1 MGEKIVVLA
10 SEEKV
15 LDLLAD
21 EAKGA
26 CDHPSTEKEAKQ
38 ECRGNVVVRAET
50 VGERVARYA
59 FLMVGQAFEFPWRVA
74 FESGLIF
81 VDGAQFGVVCL
92 GFDARQA
99 EFDAFGPGQRVA
111 REGRLYGVVLF
122 GGSCVGRQGAQY
134 VTHGL
139 LSWPCGNAVWGGGKA
154 VAHEEGVCVVLWRH
168 GAAKLALSGVPD
180 QI

>member
-1 MGEKIVVLA
+1 MMEGRSVPEVADALGINRSALSRVIKGRVTISA
-10 SEEKV
+10 
-15 LDLLAD
+15 DIACRLLR
-21 EAKGA
+21 GFGLY
-26 CDHPSTEKEAKQ
+26 TETWLE
-38 ECRGNVVVRAET
+38 
-50 VGERVARYA
+50 
-59 FLMVGQAFEFPWRVA
+59 M
-74 FESGLIF
+74 
-81 VDGAQFGVVCL
+81 
-92 GFDARQA
+92 QA